1 MIVRG
6 ESTIIDYHAPFDHC
20 LTLLSSISHA
30 TGEIFAIWCRHCYLV
45 LKNSHITLQSWL
57 MGFLLFFWQR
67 FLKYLY
73 VYLVLKHVVHA
84 KQKEIFVYL
93 VLKRVF
99 WVEKTG
105 MYYLRRSTCNPSGME
120 GNVHFAC
127 SKIVLRKWSENRSG
141 KQYFIHW
148 CILTLLESV
157 MYLWKYTLWCIL
169 TFVRKRV
176 ARVER
181 KVINNISRSF

>member
-1 MIVRG
+1 
-6 ESTIIDYHAPFDHC
+6 
-20 LTLLSSISHA
+20 
-30 TGEIFAIWCRHCYLV
+30 
-45 LKNSHITLQSWL
+45 

-105 MYYLRRSTCNPSGME
+105 MYYLHRSTCNPSGME

-141 KQYFIHW
+141 KQYFIRS

-157 MYLWKYTLWCIL
+157 LHVWKYILGCTLPSFERI
-169 TFVRKRV
+169 V
-176 ARVER
+176 ARVEW
-181 KVINNISRSF
+181 KKIYNISPSFQSMFPKWNRKEWNIFLVLKSCNPSGM